1 MRRSILRA
9 AVLPAATALALL
21 AGCGG
26 SDDEDTTASEE
37 TSAAETSAAEQT
49 GSDETGSPGTGSEQ
63 TATEGAGSEFC
74 TQASTIQD
82 RISGSATAGDPTDLP
97 RVFRAAAEEIR
108 SIEAPEELTPDWT
121 ALADGA
127 ERFAST
133 LENIDLTDP
142 NALATLQQ
150 ELAPL
155 EQELSQ
161 ASSNVETYLAEE
173 CGLEVST
180 EETAPSS

>member
-1 MRRSILRA
+1 MRRCILRS
-9 AVLPAATALALL
+9 AVLPAVTALALL

-37 TSAAETSAAEQT
+37 TSAAETSAAE
-49 GSDETGSPGTGSEQ
+49 ETASPETSPAE
-63 TATEGAGSEFC
+63 TATEGASSEFC
-74 TQASTIQD
+74 TQASTIQE
-82 RISGSATAGDPTDLP
+82 RISGSPTAGDPTDLP
-97 RVFRAAAEEIR
+97 RVFRSAAEEIR
-108 SIEAPEELTPDWT
+108 AIEAPDELTTDWT

-133 LENIDLTDP
+133 LENVDLTDP
-142 NALATLQQ
+142 SAVATLQQ

-155 EQELSQ
+155 EQELSE

-173 CGLEVST
+173 CGLELST
-180 EETAPSS
+180 EEPAPSS